1 MKSIKMSFSTPIEL
15 EYKDNTVELTIYY
28 LPGGIVNILCGHE
41 VPDCHIDQIIKENYS
56 DIIGAV
62 IADQERI
69 ACGIREKET
78 MPYND
83 LEAFLNGMNAIQR
96 QIY

>member
-28 LPGGIVNILCGHE
+28 LPAGIVNVLVNGK
-41 VPDCHIDQIIKENYS
+41 VPDMDIVEIIKENYS

-69 ACGIREKET
+69 AYGIREKET
-78 MPYND
+78 YND
-83 LEAFLNGMNAIQR
+83 IEAFLNGMNAIQR